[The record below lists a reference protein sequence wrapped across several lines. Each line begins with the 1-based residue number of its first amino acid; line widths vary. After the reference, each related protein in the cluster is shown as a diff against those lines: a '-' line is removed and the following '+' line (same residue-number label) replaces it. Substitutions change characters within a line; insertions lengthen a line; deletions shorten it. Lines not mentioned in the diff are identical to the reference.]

1 MDTTAPHGNSGR
13 HGNSGPR
20 GNSDPHDETE
30 ALRDDRNLAELLQ
43 ELRVAGIG
51 VQILFGFLLALPFS
65 NRFAKLGS
73 WQRHLFIADVLL
85 AAVATALLVGP
96 VAYHRLVFRRRMKES
111 LVRTANVMAIAGLMT
126 VGLAISVAVLLITSF
141 VMPGAAAI
149 VISVFVFCMFAG
161 LWLALPLARREWR
174 PPEGGDAE
182 GSER

>member
-174 PPEGGDAE
+174 QFEDRQP
-182 GSER
+182 